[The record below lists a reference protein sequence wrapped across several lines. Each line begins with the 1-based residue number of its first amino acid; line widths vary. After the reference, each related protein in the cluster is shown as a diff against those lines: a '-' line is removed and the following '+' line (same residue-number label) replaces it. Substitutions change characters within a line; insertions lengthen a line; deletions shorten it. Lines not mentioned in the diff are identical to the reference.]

1 MRHRRTGRKLG
12 RTGAH
17 RDALKMNLAGALIR
31 HGRIRTTESKAK
43 ELRPFVER
51 LVTKAR
57 VDNLQNRRVVRQTLR
72 MHDTASSRAAGE
84 KTVVQVLFE
93 DIAPRFVD
101 RPGGY
106 TRIVKL
112 GSRPGDAAQMAF
124 IEWVDYVPE
133 AKGWGDGAAAGHSHD
148 FATQAEAEAH
158 AHTHA

>member
-1 MRHRRTGRKLG
+1 
-12 RTGAH
+12 
-17 RDALKMNLAGALIR
+17 MNLAGALIK
-31 HGRIRTTESKAK
+31 HGRIRTTEAKAK
-43 ELRPFVER
+43 SLRPYVER

-57 VDNLQNRRVVRQTLR
+57 VDNLHNRRTVMATLR
-72 MHDTASSRAAGE
+72 MHDKESSRLAGE
-84 KTVVQVLFE
+84 KTVVQTLFE

-112 GSRPGDAAQMAF
+112 GTRPGDAAPMAF

-133 AKGWGDGAAAGHSHD
+133 ARSSFAAQGHSHD
-148 FATQAEAEAH
+148 FATEEEAQAH

>member
-12 RTGAH
+12 RNSAH
-17 RDALKMNLAGALIR
+17 REALFMNLAGALIT
-31 HGRIRTTESKAK
+31 HGRIRTTEAKAK
-43 ELRPFVER
+43 ELRPYVER

-57 VDNLQNRRVVRQTLR
+57 VDNLHNRRTVMRTLR
-72 MHDTASSRAAGE
+72 MHDKATARKAGE
-84 KTVVQVLFE
+84 KTVVQRLFE
-93 DIAPRFVD
+93 EVAPRFVD

-112 GSRPGDAAQMAF
+112 GSRPGDAAPMAF

-133 AKGWGDGAAAGHSHD
+133 APDYSAAAGHSHD
-148 FATQAEAEAH
+148 FATEAEAQAH

>member
-1 MRHRRTGRKLG
+1 MRHRRNRHKLG
-12 RTGAH
+12 RQSSH
-17 RDALKMNLAGALIR
+17 REATLMNLAGALIR

-43 ELRPFVER
+43 ALRPYVER

-57 VDNLQNRRVVRQTLR
+57 EDNLQNRRVVRRTLR
-72 MHDTASSRAAGE
+72 MHDTASARKAGQR
-84 KTVVQVLFE
+84 TIVQELFE
-93 DIAPRFVD
+93 DVAPRFKD

-112 GSRPGDAAQMAF
+112 GSRPGDAAPMAF

-133 AKGWGDGAAAGHSHD
+133 AREYHDAHAHSHD
-148 FATQAEAEAH
+148 FATEAEAA